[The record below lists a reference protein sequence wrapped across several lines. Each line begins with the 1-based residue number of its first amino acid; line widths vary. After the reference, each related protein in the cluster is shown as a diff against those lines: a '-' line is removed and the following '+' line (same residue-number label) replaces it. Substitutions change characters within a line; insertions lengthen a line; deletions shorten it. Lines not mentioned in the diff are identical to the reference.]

1 MESMRVLLEPKAV
14 GRTVVSVVM
23 NRPEIIEHPGPDT
36 FRDLCLGHRIT
47 SLGRRRKYISIVL
60 DSGDTVWFHLRMT
73 GRMSSEP
80 SDGPVQKHVHF
91 IFRLDDGTDLR
102 FTDPRMFGRF
112 WLLRDGEEDTF
123 TGMAKL
129 GSEPLEGDVTAEY
142 LQGRVGHSRRCVK
155 SCLLDQSVVAG
166 IGNIYADEILFMA
179 GICPTRGSDTLD
191 HGDWARIS
199 GSIPKVLRKGLEDDL
214 ASPEWYLSGREGDW
228 ETSPYLMYG
237 HEGDPCPTCGMTIV
251 RTVISNRS
259 SYHCPNCQK

>member
-1 MESMRVLLEPKAV
+1 M
-14 GRTVVSVVM
+14 M